1 MVQGVGAMLL
11 KLRCAGKAA
20 RISGAGALA
29 QAERSRNAPMTTKL
43 KTVAQGRL
51 SARRSVPQ
59 KLAPR
64 ASTPVAAE
72 AFHLV
77 NTLPAR

>member
-1 MVQGVGAMLL
+1 
-11 KLRCAGKAA
+11 
-20 RISGAGALA
+20 
-29 QAERSRNAPMTTKL
+29 MTAKL

-72 AFHLV
+72 AFLLV
-77 NTLPAR
+77 NTLPAREAILHPPFPEQYKLFLHRL